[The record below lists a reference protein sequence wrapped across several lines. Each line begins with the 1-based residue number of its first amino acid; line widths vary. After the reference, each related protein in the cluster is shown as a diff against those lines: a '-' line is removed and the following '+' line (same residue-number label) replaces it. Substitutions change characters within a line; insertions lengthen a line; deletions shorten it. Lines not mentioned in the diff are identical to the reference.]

1 MVAVKESASSQASSA
16 RRFPDDFTWG
26 AATAAYQIEGAAT
39 TDGRGESIWDRF
51 AHTEGRTW
59 RGDTGDVACDH
70 YQRYREDVALAAELG
85 LNAYRFSV
93 AWPRVV
99 PNGRGEVNEAGLDFY
114 ERLVDRL
121 LECGIQPYLTLYH
134 WDLPQRLED
143 EGGWPL
149 RATAQAF
156 ARYAEVVAR
165 RLGDRVAHIATINEP
180 HCVADL
186 GYRTGEHA
194 PGRTD
199 EAASLA
205 AAHHVLLGHG
215 LAVQAMRAVAPRTS
229 LGIVLN
235 FEPKQPASGHPLD
248 LEAASAAHARM
259 NRWYLDPIMQRGYPA
274 DAARAA
280 SWPRSEVAQGDL
292 ETISVP
298 LDFMGVNYYTRQLC
312 RSPLLPPLPAAEPER
327 TDMGWE
333 VYPEGLTQ
341 MLRFVTSRT
350 ADLPLY
356 VTENG
361 AAYPLDEEDPTADP
375 HRLSYLRRHL
385 GAALD
390 AVAQGVPLR
399 GYFAWSLLDNF
410 EWAHGY
416 RYRFGLI
423 HVDYDTQERKVR
435 QSGRFLGALARSG
448 RLPAGEVVD

>member
-1 MVAVKESASSQASSA
+1 M
-16 RRFPDDFTWG
+16 
-26 AATAAYQIEGAAT
+26 
-39 TDGRGESIWDRF
+39 
-51 AHTEGRTW
+51 
-59 RGDTGDVACDH
+59 GDSGDVACDH
-70 YQRYREDVALAAELG
+70 YHRYREDVALAAELG
-85 LNAYRFSV
+85 LKAYRFSV

-99 PNGRGEVNEAGLDFY
+99 PNGRGEVNERGLDFY

-121 LECGIQPYLTLYH
+121 LECGIEPYLTLYH

-143 EGGWPL
+143 EGGWPV
-149 RATAQAF
+149 RATAHAF
-156 ARYAEVVAR
+156 AEYAQVVAR
-165 RLGDRVAHIATINEP
+165 RLGDRVGHIATINEP

-199 EAASLA
+199 ELASLGA
-205 AAHHVLLGHG
+205 GHHVLLGHG
-215 LAVQAMRAVAPRTS
+215 LAIQAMRAVAPQTR

-248 LEAASAAHARM
+248 LEAASAAHDRM
-259 NRWYLDPIMQRGYPA
+259 NRWFLDPIMGRGYPE

-280 SWPRSEVAQGDL
+280 GWLRWEVAEGDL
-292 ETISVP
+292 ETIATP
-298 LDFMGVNYYTRQLC
+298 LDFLGVNYYTRQLC
-312 RSPLLPPLPAAEPER
+312 RSPLLPPLPAGGEPER

-333 VYPEGLTQ
+333 VYPEGLAQ
-341 MLRFVTSRT
+341 VLQFVASRT
-350 ADLPLY
+350 AELPLY

-375 HRLSYLRRHL
+375 QRVSYLRRHL
-385 GAALD
+385 EAALD
-390 AVAQGVPLR
+390 AFEKGVPLR

-423 HVDYDTQERKVR
+423 HVDYHTQERRIR

-448 RLPAGEVVD
+448 VLPSHDALG